1 MFIIYNE
8 RIKIVNSYTLQDKV
22 IFYFMYKIYLYH
34 PIIYNR
40 QIDYDEKTI
49 LACVFLQLV
58 LGTVFAQTVDS
69 THIKNMHAYYK
80 KHFSDPTDPI
90 VLTASDTLLDMA
102 IRCNDTVMSKI
113 ALGAK
118 LDYYYYGQGENRTDS
133 VIAGVNRLKR
143 FARSVGNAELYYWA
157 WAARLVNYYII
168 QGEYNIAL
176 LEAEKMLQEAK
187 KEGKQE
193 SIAECYYA
201 LANVYAAK
209 GLMKKSQEFMLKEI
223 DIFENTDVVR
233 YNISCQYS
241 DAAKIYI
248 DLGEEEK
255 APELL
260 KKALK
265 AVKSP
270 YHAVTA
276 NLVYVS
282 LYLAQGDTVAARQA
296 LEKCRQMYADEPSL
310 KRHIHY
316 LYDVEIDYD
325 WKVGNYQKA
334 LNVLDERETE
344 LKRKNNLATLMQ
356 LRKTKA
362 DILWDMNRKEEAA
375 GLYRDFLL
383 EQKKEKERNEEV
395 ATGEFATMLN
405 LQQLTAEKGR
415 LEKISQEKQLQNTRI
430 ILFSVIGILCVVIV
444 FLWQQRKLNA
454 KLEKS
459 RDKLDE
465 KNRILIEAKEELRKA
480 KEVAEQSNWL
490 KTMFIQNMS
499 HEIRTPLNSI
509 VGFSGVL
516 VDMLDDKEDIGQYVA
531 LIESNSKLLLKLVG
545 DILDIS
551 ILDSEVE
558 IKHNAV
564 DVNACCQASIDAA
577 GTLFS
582 PDTKLIFK
590 PACDELIINSNYN
603 YIVQVLDN
611 LLSNASK
618 FTHEGSVTLA
628 YEVKK
633 ETNQLIFTV
642 TDTGIGIPIDEQEHV
657 FERFVK
663 LDNFSQGAGL
673 GLSICRIVA
682 ERLGGFLIIDRE
694 YTQGTRFIFCVSM

>member
-1 MFIIYNE
+1 MM
-8 RIKIVNSYTLQDKV
+8 K
-22 IFYFMYKIYLYH
+22 
-34 PIIYNR
+34 
-40 QIDYDEKTI
+40 KTI

-270 YHAVTA
+270 YHEVTA

-325 WKVGNYQKA
+325 WKVGNFQKA

-430 ILFSVIGILCVVIV
+430 ILFSVIGILCVVVV

-459 RDKLDE
+459 REKLDE

>member
-1 MFIIYNE
+1 ML
-8 RIKIVNSYTLQDKV
+8 K
-22 IFYFMYKIYLYH
+22 
-34 PIIYNR
+34 
-40 QIDYDEKTI
+40 KTI
-49 LACVFLQLV
+49 LACVLLHLV
-58 LGTVFAQTVDS
+58 VGTISPQKIDS
-69 THIKNMHAYYK
+69 IDIKSMRAYYK
-80 KHFSDPTDPI
+80 RYFNDPTDPI
-90 VLTASDTLLDMA
+90 VLTASDTLFDMA
-102 IRCNDTVMSKI
+102 IRCNDTVMAKI

-118 LDYYYYGQGENRTDS
+118 VDYYYYGQGENRTDS
-133 VIAGVNRLKR
+133 IIAGVNRLKQY
-143 FARSVGNAELYYWA
+143 ARSVGNAELYYWA

-187 KEGKQE
+187 GEKKQG

-209 GLMKKSQEFMLKEI
+209 GLVKKSQEFMLKEI
-223 DIFENTDVVR
+223 DIFENANVFR

-248 DLGEEEK
+248 DLGEAEK

-265 AVKSP
+265 TSKSP
-270 YHAVTA
+270 YHEVTA
-276 NLVYVS
+276 KLVYVS
-282 LYLAQGDTVAARQA
+282 LYLAQGDTAAARKA
-296 LEKCRQMYADEPSL
+296 LEECRRMYMEEPSM

-316 LYDVEIDYD
+316 LYDVEIDYN
-325 WKVGNYQKA
+325 WRVGNYNKA
-334 LNVLDERETE
+334 LSVLDERETE
-344 LKRKNNLATLMQ
+344 LRKKNNLTTLTA

-383 EQKKEKERNEEV
+383 EQKKEKERNEEI
-395 ATGEFATMLN
+395 TTSEFATMLN
-405 LQQLTAEKGR
+405 LQQLNAEKVR
-415 LEKISQEKQLQNTRI
+415 LEKISQKKRLQSTRT
-430 ILFSVIGILCVVIV
+430 ILFFVLGILCIVVI

-454 KLEKS
+454 KLHRAKN
-459 RDKLDE
+459 KLNE
-465 KNRILIEAKEELRKA
+465 QNRTLIKAEEELRKA

-516 VDMLDDKEDIGQYVA
+516 VDMLDEKEDIGQYVA

-551 ILDSEVE
+551 ILGSEVE

-577 GTLFS
+577 GASFD
-582 PDTKLIFK
+582 PGVKLIFE

-611 LLSNASK
+611 LLGNASK

-633 ETNQLIFTV
+633 EENQLIFTV
-642 TDTGIGIPIDEQEHV
+642 TDTGIGIPVEEQERV

-682 ERLGGFLIIDRE
+682 ERLGGYLRIDKG
-694 YTQGTRFIFCVSM
+694 YTQGTRVIFCVSM

>member
-1 MFIIYNE
+1 ML
-8 RIKIVNSYTLQDKV
+8 K
-22 IFYFMYKIYLYH
+22 
-34 PIIYNR
+34 
-40 QIDYDEKTI
+40 KTI
-49 LACVFLQLV
+49 LACVLLHLV
-58 LGTVFAQTVDS
+58 VGTISPQKIDS
-69 THIKNMHAYYK
+69 IDIKSMRAYYK
-80 KHFSDPTDPI
+80 QYFNDPTDPI
-90 VLTASDTLLDMA
+90 VLTASDTLFDMA
-102 IRCNDTVMSKI
+102 IRCNDTVMAKI

-118 LDYYYYGQGENRTDS
+118 VDYYYYGQGENRTDS
-133 VIAGVNRLKR
+133 IIAGVNRLKQY
-143 FARSVGNAELYYWA
+143 ARSVGNAELYYWA

-187 KEGKQE
+187 GEKKQG

-201 LANVYAAK
+201 LANVYTAK
-209 GLMKKSQEFMLKEI
+209 GLVKKSQEFMLKEI
-223 DIFENTDVVR
+223 DIFENANVFR

-248 DLGEEEK
+248 DLGEAEK

-265 AVKSP
+265 TSKST
-270 YHAVTA
+270 YHEVTA
-276 NLVYVS
+276 KLVYVS
-282 LYLAQGDTVAARQA
+282 LYLAQGDTAAARKA
-296 LEKCRQMYADEPSL
+296 LEECRQMYMGEPSM

-316 LYDVEIDYD
+316 LYDVEIDYN
-325 WKVGNYQKA
+325 WRVGNYNKA
-334 LNVLDERETE
+334 LSVLDERETE
-344 LKRKNNLATLMQ
+344 LRKKNNLTTLMA

-383 EQKKEKERNEEV
+383 EQKKEKERNEEI
-395 ATGEFATMLN
+395 TTSEFATMLN
-405 LQQLTAEKGR
+405 LQQLNAEKVR
-415 LEKISQEKQLQNTRI
+415 LEKISQKKQLQNTRT
-430 ILFSVIGILCVVIV
+430 ILFSVLGLLCIVVI

-454 KLEKS
+454 KLHRAKN
-459 RDKLDE
+459 KLDE
-465 KNRILIEAKEELRKA
+465 QNRTLIKAEEELRKA

-516 VDMLDDKEDIGQYVA
+516 VDMLDEKEDIGQYVA

-564 DVNACCQASIDAA
+564 DVNACCQTSIDAA
-577 GTLFS
+577 GASFD
-582 PDTKLIFK
+582 PGVKLIFE
-590 PACDELIINSNYN
+590 PACDDLIINSNYS

-611 LLSNASK
+611 LLGNASK

-633 ETNQLIFTV
+633 EENQLIFTV
-642 TDTGIGIPIDEQEHV
+642 TDTGIGIPVEEQERV

-682 ERLGGFLIIDRE
+682 ERLGGYLRIDKG
-694 YTQGTRFIFCVSM
+694 YTQGTRVIFCVSM

>member
-1 MFIIYNE
+1 MM
-8 RIKIVNSYTLQDKV
+8 K
-22 IFYFMYKIYLYH
+22 
-34 PIIYNR
+34 
-40 QIDYDEKTI
+40 KTI

-233 YNISCQYS
+233 YNISCQCS

-270 YHAVTA
+270 YHEVTA

-325 WKVGNYQKA
+325 WKVGNFQKA

-582 PDTKLIFK
+582 PDTKLVFK

>member
-1 MFIIYNE
+1 ML
-8 RIKIVNSYTLQDKV
+8 K
-22 IFYFMYKIYLYH
+22 
-34 PIIYNR
+34 
-40 QIDYDEKTI
+40 KTI
-49 LACVFLQLV
+49 LACVLLHLV
-58 LGTVFAQTVDS
+58 VGTISSQKIDS
-69 THIKNMHAYYK
+69 IDVKSMRAYYK
-80 KHFSDPTDPI
+80 QYFNDPTDPI
-90 VLTASDTLLDMA
+90 VLTASDTLFDMA
-102 IRCNDTVMSKI
+102 IRCNDTVMAKI

-118 LDYYYYGQGENRTDS
+118 VDYYYYGQGENRTDS
-133 VIAGVNRLKR
+133 IIAGVNRLKQY
-143 FARSVGNAELYYWA
+143 ARSVGNAELYYWA
-157 WAARLVNYYII
+157 WAARLVNYYIT

-187 KEGKQE
+187 GEKKQG

-209 GLMKKSQEFMLKEI
+209 GLVKKSQEFMLKEI
-223 DIFENTDVVR
+223 DIFENANVFR

-241 DAAKIYI
+241 DVAKIYI
-248 DLGEEEK
+248 DLGEAEK

-265 AVKSP
+265 TSKST
-270 YHAVTA
+270 YHEVTA
-276 NLVYVS
+276 KLVYVS
-282 LYLAQGDTVAARQA
+282 LYLAQGDTAAARKA
-296 LEKCRQMYADEPSL
+296 LEECRQMYMEEPSM

-316 LYDVEIDYD
+316 LYDVEIDYN
-325 WKVGNYQKA
+325 WRVGNYNKA
-334 LNVLDERETE
+334 LSVLDERETE
-344 LKRKNNLATLMQ
+344 LRKKNNLTTLMA

-383 EQKKEKERNEEV
+383 EQKKEKERNEEI
-395 ATGEFATMLN
+395 TTSEFATMLN
-405 LQQLTAEKGR
+405 LQQLNAEKVR
-415 LEKISQEKQLQNTRI
+415 LEKTSQKKQLQNTRT
-430 ILFSVIGILCVVIV
+430 ILFSVLGLLCIVVI

-454 KLEKS
+454 KLHRAKN
-459 RDKLDE
+459 KLDE
-465 KNRILIEAKEELRKA
+465 QNRTLIKAEEELRKA

-516 VDMLDDKEDIGQYVA
+516 VDMLDEKEDIGQYVA

-577 GTLFS
+577 GASFD
-582 PDTKLIFK
+582 PGVKLIFE
-590 PACDELIINSNYN
+590 PACDDLIINSNYN

-611 LLSNASK
+611 LLGNASK

-633 ETNQLIFTV
+633 EENQLIFTV
-642 TDTGIGIPIDEQEHV
+642 TDTGIGIPVEEQERV

-682 ERLGGFLIIDRE
+682 ERLGGYLRIDKG
-694 YTQGTRFIFCVSM
+694 YTQGTRVIFCVSM

>member
-1 MFIIYNE
+1 MM
-8 RIKIVNSYTLQDKV
+8 K
-22 IFYFMYKIYLYH
+22 
-34 PIIYNR
+34 
-40 QIDYDEKTI
+40 KTI

-80 KHFSDPTDPI
+80 KHFSDPIDPI

-270 YHAVTA
+270 YHEVTA

-325 WKVGNYQKA
+325 WKVGNFQKA

-582 PDTKLIFK
+582 PDTKLVFK

>member
-1 MFIIYNE
+1 ML
-8 RIKIVNSYTLQDKV
+8 K
-22 IFYFMYKIYLYH
+22 
-34 PIIYNR
+34 
-40 QIDYDEKTI
+40 KTI
-49 LACVFLQLV
+49 LACVLLHLV
-58 LGTVFAQTVDS
+58 VGTISPQKIDS
-69 THIKNMHAYYK
+69 IDIKSMRAYYK
-80 KHFSDPTDPI
+80 RYFNDPTDPI
-90 VLTASDTLLDMA
+90 VLTASDTLFDMA
-102 IRCNDTVMSKI
+102 IRCNDTVMAKI

-118 LDYYYYGQGENRTDS
+118 VDYYYYGQGENRTDS
-133 VIAGVNRLKR
+133 IIAGVNRLKQY
-143 FARSVGNAELYYWA
+143 ARSVGNAELYYWA

-187 KEGKQE
+187 GEKKQG

-209 GLMKKSQEFMLKEI
+209 GLVKKSQEFMLKEI
-223 DIFENTDVVR
+223 DIFENANVFR

-248 DLGEEEK
+248 DLGEAEK

-265 AVKSP
+265 TSKSP
-270 YHAVTA
+270 YHEVTA
-276 NLVYVS
+276 KLVYVS
-282 LYLAQGDTVAARQA
+282 LYLAQGDTAAARKA
-296 LEKCRQMYADEPSL
+296 LEECRRMYMEEPSM

-316 LYDVEIDYD
+316 LYDVEIDYN
-325 WKVGNYQKA
+325 WRVGNYNKA
-334 LNVLDERETE
+334 LSVLDERETE
-344 LKRKNNLATLMQ
+344 LRKKNNLTTLTA

-383 EQKKEKERNEEV
+383 EQKKEKERNEEI
-395 ATGEFATMLN
+395 TTSEFATMLN
-405 LQQLTAEKGR
+405 LQQLNAEKVR
-415 LEKISQEKQLQNTRI
+415 LEKISQKKRLQSTRT
-430 ILFSVIGILCVVIV
+430 ILFFVLGILCIVVI

-454 KLEKS
+454 KLHRAKN
-459 RDKLDE
+459 KLNE
-465 KNRILIEAKEELRKA
+465 QNRTLIKAEEELRKA

-516 VDMLDDKEDIGQYVA
+516 VDMLDEKEDIGQYVA

-577 GTLFS
+577 GASFD
-582 PDTKLIFK
+582 PGVKLIFE

-611 LLSNASK
+611 LLGNASK

-633 ETNQLIFTV
+633 EENHLIFTV
-642 TDTGIGIPIDEQEHV
+642 TDTGIGIPVEEQERV

-682 ERLGGFLIIDRE
+682 ERLGGYLRIDKG
-694 YTQGTRFIFCVSM
+694 YTQGTRVIFCVSM

>member
-8 RIKIVNSYTLQDKV
+8 RIKIVNFYTLQDKV

-40 QIDYDEKTI
+40 QIDY
-49 LACVFLQLV
+49 
-58 LGTVFAQTVDS
+58 

-270 YHAVTA
+270 YHEVTA

-325 WKVGNYQKA
+325 WKVGNFQKA

-430 ILFSVIGILCVVIV
+430 ILFSVIGILCVVVV

-633 ETNQLIFTV
+633 ETNQYRNRYS
-642 TDTGIGIPIDEQEHV
+642 H
-657 FERFVK
+657 
-663 LDNFSQGAGL
+663 
-673 GLSICRIVA
+673 
-682 ERLGGFLIIDRE
+682 
-694 YTQGTRFIFCVSM
+694 

>member
-1 MFIIYNE
+1 ML
-8 RIKIVNSYTLQDKV
+8 K
-22 IFYFMYKIYLYH
+22 
-34 PIIYNR
+34 
-40 QIDYDEKTI
+40 KTI
-49 LACVFLQLV
+49 LACVLLHLV
-58 LGTVFAQTVDS
+58 VGTISPQKIDS
-69 THIKNMHAYYK
+69 IDIKSMRAYYK
-80 KHFSDPTDPI
+80 QYFNDPTDPI
-90 VLTASDTLLDMA
+90 VLTASDTLFDMA
-102 IRCNDTVMSKI
+102 IRCNDTVMAKI

-118 LDYYYYGQGENRTDS
+118 VDYYYYGQGENRTDS
-133 VIAGVNRLKR
+133 IIAGVNRLKQY
-143 FARSVGNAELYYWA
+143 ARSVGNAELYYWA

-187 KEGKQE
+187 GEKKQG

-201 LANVYAAK
+201 LANVYTAK
-209 GLMKKSQEFMLKEI
+209 GLVKKSQEFMLKEI
-223 DIFENTDVVR
+223 DIFENANVFR

-248 DLGEEEK
+248 DLGEAEK

-265 AVKSP
+265 TSRST
-270 YHAVTA
+270 YHEVTA
-276 NLVYVS
+276 KLVYVS
-282 LYLAQGDTVAARQA
+282 LYLAQGDTAAARKA
-296 LEKCRQMYADEPSL
+296 LEECRQMYMGEPSM

-316 LYDVEIDYD
+316 LYDVEIDYN
-325 WKVGNYQKA
+325 WRVGNYNKA
-334 LNVLDERETE
+334 LSVLDERETE
-344 LKRKNNLATLMQ
+344 LRKKNNLTTLMA

-383 EQKKEKERNEEV
+383 EQKKEKERNEEI
-395 ATGEFATMLN
+395 TTSEFATMLN
-405 LQQLTAEKGR
+405 LQQLNAEKVR
-415 LEKISQEKQLQNTRI
+415 LEKTSQKKQLQNTRT
-430 ILFSVIGILCVVIV
+430 ILFSVLGLLCIVVI

-454 KLEKS
+454 KLHRAKN
-459 RDKLDE
+459 KLDE
-465 KNRILIEAKEELRKA
+465 QNRTLIKAEEELRKA

-516 VDMLDDKEDIGQYVA
+516 VDMLDEKEDIGQYVA

-577 GTLFS
+577 GASFD
-582 PDTKLIFK
+582 PGVRLIFE

-611 LLSNASK
+611 LLGNASK
-618 FTHEGSVTLA
+618 FIHEGSVTLA

-633 ETNQLIFTV
+633 EENQLIFTV
-642 TDTGIGIPIDEQEHV
+642 TDTGIGIPVEEQERV

-682 ERLGGFLIIDRE
+682 ERLGGYLRIDKG
-694 YTQGTRFIFCVSM
+694 YTQGTRVIFCVSM

>member
-1 MFIIYNE
+1 ML
-8 RIKIVNSYTLQDKV
+8 K
-22 IFYFMYKIYLYH
+22 
-34 PIIYNR
+34 
-40 QIDYDEKTI
+40 KTI
-49 LACVFLQLV
+49 LACVLLHLV
-58 LGTVFAQTVDS
+58 VGTISPQKIDS
-69 THIKNMHAYYK
+69 IDIKSMRAYYNQY
-80 KHFSDPTDPI
+80 FNDPTDPI
-90 VLTASDTLLDMA
+90 VLTASDTLFDMA
-102 IRCNDTVMSKI
+102 IRCNDTVMAKI

-118 LDYYYYGQGENRTDS
+118 VDYYYYGQGENRTDS
-133 VIAGVNRLKR
+133 IIAGVNRLKQY
-143 FARSVGNAELYYWA
+143 ARSVGNAELYYWA

-187 KEGKQE
+187 GEKKQG

-201 LANVYAAK
+201 LANVYTAK
-209 GLMKKSQEFMLKEI
+209 GLVKKSQEFMLKEI
-223 DIFENTDVVR
+223 DIFENANVFR

-248 DLGEEEK
+248 DLGEAEK

-265 AVKSP
+265 TSRST
-270 YHAVTA
+270 YHEVTA
-276 NLVYVS
+276 KLVYVS
-282 LYLAQGDTVAARQA
+282 LYLAQGDTAAARKA
-296 LEKCRQMYADEPSL
+296 LEECRQMYMGEPSM

-316 LYDVEIDYD
+316 LYDVEIDYN
-325 WKVGNYQKA
+325 WRVGNYNKA
-334 LNVLDERETE
+334 LSVLDERETE
-344 LKRKNNLATLMQ
+344 LRKKNNLTTLMA

-383 EQKKEKERNEEV
+383 EQKKEKERNEEI
-395 ATGEFATMLN
+395 TTSEFATMLN
-405 LQQLTAEKGR
+405 LQQLNAEKVR
-415 LEKISQEKQLQNTRI
+415 LEKTSQKKQLQNTRT
-430 ILFSVIGILCVVIV
+430 ILFSVLGLLCIVVI

-454 KLEKS
+454 KLHRAKN
-459 RDKLDE
+459 KLDE
-465 KNRILIEAKEELRKA
+465 QNRTLIKAEEELRKA

-516 VDMLDDKEDIGQYVA
+516 VDMLDEKEDIGQYVA

-577 GTLFS
+577 GASFD
-582 PDTKLIFK
+582 PGVRLIFE

-611 LLSNASK
+611 LLGNASK

-633 ETNQLIFTV
+633 EENQLIFTV
-642 TDTGIGIPIDEQEHV
+642 TDTGIGIPVEEQERV

-682 ERLGGFLIIDRE
+682 ERLGGYLRIDKG
-694 YTQGTRFIFCVSM
+694 YTQGTRVIFCVSM

>member
-1 MFIIYNE
+1 ML
-8 RIKIVNSYTLQDKV
+8 K
-22 IFYFMYKIYLYH
+22 
-34 PIIYNR
+34 
-40 QIDYDEKTI
+40 KTI
-49 LACVFLQLV
+49 LACVLLHLV
-58 LGTVFAQTVDS
+58 VGTISPQKIDS
-69 THIKNMHAYYK
+69 IDIKSMRAYYK
-80 KHFSDPTDPI
+80 QYFNDPTDPI
-90 VLTASDTLLDMA
+90 VLTASDTLFDMA
-102 IRCNDTVMSKI
+102 IRCNDTVMAKI

-118 LDYYYYGQGENRTDS
+118 VDYYYYGQGENRTDS
-133 VIAGVNRLKR
+133 IIAGVNRLKQY
-143 FARSVGNAELYYWA
+143 ARSVGNAELYYWA

-187 KEGKQE
+187 GEKKQG

-201 LANVYAAK
+201 LANVYTAK
-209 GLMKKSQEFMLKEI
+209 GLVKKSQEFMLKEI
-223 DIFENTDVVR
+223 DIFENANVFR

-248 DLGEEEK
+248 DLGEAEK

-265 AVKSP
+265 TSKST
-270 YHAVTA
+270 YHEVTA
-276 NLVYVS
+276 KLVYVS
-282 LYLAQGDTVAARQA
+282 LYLAQGDTAAARKA
-296 LEKCRQMYADEPSL
+296 LEECRQMYMGEPSM

-316 LYDVEIDYD
+316 LYDVEIDYN
-325 WKVGNYQKA
+325 WRVGNYNKA
-334 LNVLDERETE
+334 LSVLDERETE
-344 LKRKNNLATLMQ
+344 LRKKNNLTTLMA

-383 EQKKEKERNEEV
+383 EQKKEKERNEEI
-395 ATGEFATMLN
+395 TTSEFATMLN
-405 LQQLTAEKGR
+405 LQQLNAEKVR
-415 LEKISQEKQLQNTRI
+415 LEKISQKKQLQNTRT
-430 ILFSVIGILCVVIV
+430 ILFSVLGLLCIVVI

-454 KLEKS
+454 KLHRAKN
-459 RDKLDE
+459 KLDE
-465 KNRILIEAKEELRKA
+465 QNRTLIKAEEELRKA

-516 VDMLDDKEDIGQYVA
+516 VDMLDEKEDIGQYVA

-577 GTLFS
+577 GASFD
-582 PDTKLIFK
+582 PGIRLIFE

-611 LLSNASK
+611 LLGNASK

-633 ETNQLIFTV
+633 EENQLIFTV
-642 TDTGIGIPIDEQEHV
+642 TDTGIGIPVEEQERV

-682 ERLGGFLIIDRE
+682 ERLGGYLRIDKG
-694 YTQGTRFIFCVSM
+694 YTQGTRVIFCVSM

>member
-1 MFIIYNE
+1 ML
-8 RIKIVNSYTLQDKV
+8 K
-22 IFYFMYKIYLYH
+22 
-34 PIIYNR
+34 
-40 QIDYDEKTI
+40 KTI
-49 LACVFLQLV
+49 LACVLLHLV
-58 LGTVFAQTVDS
+58 VGTISPQKIDS
-69 THIKNMHAYYK
+69 IDIKSMRAYYK
-80 KHFSDPTDPI
+80 QYFNDPTDPI
-90 VLTASDTLLDMA
+90 VLTASDTLFDMA
-102 IRCNDTVMSKI
+102 IRCNDTVMAKI

-118 LDYYYYGQGENRTDS
+118 VDYYYYGQGENRTDS
-133 VIAGVNRLKR
+133 IIAGVNRLKQY
-143 FARSVGNAELYYWA
+143 ARSVGNAELYYWA

-176 LEAEKMLQEAK
+176 REAEKMLQEAK
-187 KEGKQE
+187 GEKKQG

-201 LANVYAAK
+201 LANVYTAK
-209 GLMKKSQEFMLKEI
+209 GLVKKSQEFMLKEI
-223 DIFENTDVVR
+223 DIFENANVFR

-248 DLGEEEK
+248 DLGEAEK

-265 AVKSP
+265 TSRST
-270 YHAVTA
+270 YHEVTA
-276 NLVYVS
+276 KLVYVS
-282 LYLAQGDTVAARQA
+282 LYLAQGDTAAARKA
-296 LEKCRQMYADEPSL
+296 LEECRQMYMGEPSM

-316 LYDVEIDYD
+316 LYDVEIDYN
-325 WKVGNYQKA
+325 WRVGNYNKA
-334 LNVLDERETE
+334 LSVLDERETE
-344 LKRKNNLATLMQ
+344 LRKKNNLTTLMA

-362 DILWDMNRKEEAA
+362 DILGEMNRKEEAA

-383 EQKKEKERNEEV
+383 EQKKEKERNEEI
-395 ATGEFATMLN
+395 TTSEFATMLN
-405 LQQLTAEKGR
+405 LQQLNAEKVR
-415 LEKISQEKQLQNTRI
+415 LEKTSQKKQLQNTRT
-430 ILFSVIGILCVVIV
+430 ILFSVLGLLCIVVI

-454 KLEKS
+454 KLHRAKN
-459 RDKLDE
+459 KLDE
-465 KNRILIEAKEELRKA
+465 QNRTLIKAEEELRKA

-516 VDMLDDKEDIGQYVA
+516 VDMLDEKEDIGQYVA

-577 GTLFS
+577 GASFD
-582 PDTKLIFK
+582 PGVRLIFE

-611 LLSNASK
+611 LLGNASK

-633 ETNQLIFTV
+633 EENQLIFTV
-642 TDTGIGIPIDEQEHV
+642 TDTGIGIPVEEQERV

-682 ERLGGFLIIDRE
+682 ERLGGYLRIDKG
-694 YTQGTRFIFCVSM
+694 YTQGTRVIFCVSM

>member
-1 MFIIYNE
+1 ML
-8 RIKIVNSYTLQDKV
+8 K
-22 IFYFMYKIYLYH
+22 
-34 PIIYNR
+34 
-40 QIDYDEKTI
+40 KTI
-49 LACVFLQLV
+49 LACVLLHLV
-58 LGTVFAQTVDS
+58 VGTISPQKIDS
-69 THIKNMHAYYK
+69 IDIKSMRAYYK
-80 KHFSDPTDPI
+80 QYFNDPTDPI
-90 VLTASDTLLDMA
+90 VLTASDTLFDMA
-102 IRCNDTVMSKI
+102 IRCNDTVMAKI

-118 LDYYYYGQGENRTDS
+118 VDYYYYGQGENRTDS
-133 VIAGVNRLKR
+133 IIAGVNRLKQY
-143 FARSVGNAELYYWA
+143 ARSVGNAELYYWA

-187 KEGKQE
+187 GEKKQG
-193 SIAECYYA
+193 SIAEGYYA
-201 LANVYAAK
+201 LANVYTAK
-209 GLMKKSQEFMLKEI
+209 GLVKKSQEFMLKEI
-223 DIFENTDVVR
+223 DIFENANVFR

-248 DLGEEEK
+248 DLGEAEK

-265 AVKSP
+265 TSRST
-270 YHAVTA
+270 YHEVTA
-276 NLVYVS
+276 KLVYVS
-282 LYLAQGDTVAARQA
+282 LYLAQGDTAAARKA
-296 LEKCRQMYADEPSL
+296 LEECRQMYMGEPSM

-316 LYDVEIDYD
+316 LYDVEIDYN
-325 WKVGNYQKA
+325 WRVGNYNKA
-334 LNVLDERETE
+334 LSVLDERETE
-344 LKRKNNLATLMQ
+344 LRKKNNLTTLMA

-383 EQKKEKERNEEV
+383 EQKKEKERNEEI
-395 ATGEFATMLN
+395 TTSEFATMLN
-405 LQQLTAEKGR
+405 LQQLNAEKVR
-415 LEKISQEKQLQNTRI
+415 LEKISQKKQLQNTRT
-430 ILFSVIGILCVVIV
+430 ILFSVLGLLCIVVI

-454 KLEKS
+454 KLHRAKN
-459 RDKLDE
+459 KLDE
-465 KNRILIEAKEELRKA
+465 QNRTLIKAEEELRKA

-516 VDMLDDKEDIGQYVA
+516 VDMLDEKEDIGQYVA

-577 GTLFS
+577 GASFD
-582 PDTKLIFK
+582 PGVKLIFE
-590 PACDELIINSNYN
+590 PACDELIINSNYS

-611 LLSNASK
+611 LLGNASK

-633 ETNQLIFTV
+633 EENQLIFTV
-642 TDTGIGIPIDEQEHV
+642 TDTGIGIPVEEQERV

-682 ERLGGFLIIDRE
+682 ERLGGYLRIDKG
-694 YTQGTRFIFCVSM
+694 YTQGTRVIFCVSM

>member
-1 MFIIYNE
+1 ML
-8 RIKIVNSYTLQDKV
+8 K
-22 IFYFMYKIYLYH
+22 
-34 PIIYNR
+34 
-40 QIDYDEKTI
+40 KTI
-49 LACVFLQLV
+49 LACVLLHLV
-58 LGTVFAQTVDS
+58 VGTISPQKIDS
-69 THIKNMHAYYK
+69 IDIKSMRAYYK
-80 KHFSDPTDPI
+80 QYFNDPTDPI
-90 VLTASDTLLDMA
+90 VLTASDTLFDMA
-102 IRCNDTVMSKI
+102 IRCNDTVMAKI

-118 LDYYYYGQGENRTDS
+118 VDYYYYGQGENRTDS
-133 VIAGVNRLKR
+133 IIAGVNRLKQY
-143 FARSVGNAELYYWA
+143 ARSVGNAELYYWA

-187 KEGKQE
+187 GEKKQG

-201 LANVYAAK
+201 LANVYTAK
-209 GLMKKSQEFMLKEI
+209 GLVKKSQEFMLKEI
-223 DIFENTDVVR
+223 DIFENANVFR

-248 DLGEEEK
+248 DLGEAEK

-265 AVKSP
+265 TSKST
-270 YHAVTA
+270 YHEVTA
-276 NLVYVS
+276 KLVYVS
-282 LYLAQGDTVAARQA
+282 LYLAQGDTAAARKA
-296 LEKCRQMYADEPSL
+296 LEECRQMYMGEPSM

-316 LYDVEIDYD
+316 LYDVEIDYN
-325 WKVGNYQKA
+325 WRVGNYNKA
-334 LNVLDERETE
+334 LSVLDERETE
-344 LKRKNNLATLMQ
+344 LRKKNNLTTLMA

-383 EQKKEKERNEEV
+383 EQKKEKERNEEI
-395 ATGEFATMLN
+395 TTSEFATMLN
-405 LQQLTAEKGR
+405 LQQLNAEKVR
-415 LEKISQEKQLQNTRI
+415 LEKISQKKQLQNTRT
-430 ILFSVIGILCVVIV
+430 ILFSVPGLLCIVVI

-454 KLEKS
+454 KLHRAKN
-459 RDKLDE
+459 KLDE
-465 KNRILIEAKEELRKA
+465 QNRTLIKAEEELRKA

-516 VDMLDDKEDIGQYVA
+516 VDMLDEKEDIGQYVA

-577 GTLFS
+577 GASFD
-582 PDTKLIFK
+582 PGVRLIFE
-590 PACDELIINSNYN
+590 PACDELIINSNYS

-611 LLSNASK
+611 LLGNASK

-633 ETNQLIFTV
+633 EENQLIFTV
-642 TDTGIGIPIDEQEHV
+642 TDTGIGIPVEEQERV

-682 ERLGGFLIIDRE
+682 ERLGGYLRIDKG
-694 YTQGTRFIFCVSM
+694 YTQGTRVIFCVSM

>member
-1 MFIIYNE
+1 ML
-8 RIKIVNSYTLQDKV
+8 K
-22 IFYFMYKIYLYH
+22 
-34 PIIYNR
+34 
-40 QIDYDEKTI
+40 KTI
-49 LACVFLQLV
+49 LACVLLHLV
-58 LGTVFAQTVDS
+58 VGTISPQKIDS
-69 THIKNMHAYYK
+69 IDIKSMRAYYK
-80 KHFSDPTDPI
+80 QYFNDPTDPI
-90 VLTASDTLLDMA
+90 VLTASDTLFDMA
-102 IRCNDTVMSKI
+102 IRCNDTVMAKI

-118 LDYYYYGQGENRTDS
+118 VDYYYYGQGENRTDS
-133 VIAGVNRLKR
+133 IIAGVNRLKQY
-143 FARSVGNAELYYWA
+143 ARSVGNAELYYWA

-187 KEGKQE
+187 GEKKQG

-201 LANVYAAK
+201 LANVYTAK
-209 GLMKKSQEFMLKEI
+209 GLVKKSQEFMLKEI
-223 DIFENTDVVR
+223 DIFENANVFR

-248 DLGEEEK
+248 DLGEAEK

-265 AVKSP
+265 TSKST
-270 YHAVTA
+270 YHEVTA
-276 NLVYVS
+276 KLVYVS
-282 LYLAQGDTVAARQA
+282 LYLAQGDTAAARKA
-296 LEKCRQMYADEPSL
+296 LEECRQMYMGEPSM

-316 LYDVEIDYD
+316 LYDVEIDYN
-325 WKVGNYQKA
+325 WRVGNYNKA
-334 LNVLDERETE
+334 LSVLDERETE
-344 LKRKNNLATLMQ
+344 LRKKNNLTTLMA

-383 EQKKEKERNEEV
+383 EQKKEKERNEEI
-395 ATGEFATMLN
+395 TTSEFATMLN
-405 LQQLTAEKGR
+405 LQQLNAEKVR
-415 LEKISQEKQLQNTRI
+415 LEKTSQKKQLQNTRT
-430 ILFSVIGILCVVIV
+430 ILFSVLGLLCIVVI

-454 KLEKS
+454 KLHRAKN
-459 RDKLDE
+459 KLDE
-465 KNRILIEAKEELRKA
+465 QNRTLIKAEEELRKA
-480 KEVAEQSNWL
+480 KEAAEQSNWL

-516 VDMLDDKEDIGQYVA
+516 VDMLDEKEDIGQYVA

-577 GTLFS
+577 GASFD
-582 PDTKLIFK
+582 PGVRLIFE
-590 PACDELIINSNYN
+590 PACDELIIHSNYN

-611 LLSNASK
+611 LLGNASK

-633 ETNQLIFTV
+633 EENQLIFTV
-642 TDTGIGIPIDEQEHV
+642 TDTGIGIPVEEQERV

-682 ERLGGFLIIDRE
+682 ERLGGYLRIDKG
-694 YTQGTRFIFCVSM
+694 YTQGTRVIFCVSM

>member
-1 MFIIYNE
+1 MM
-8 RIKIVNSYTLQDKV
+8 K
-22 IFYFMYKIYLYH
+22 
-34 PIIYNR
+34 
-40 QIDYDEKTI
+40 KTI

-270 YHAVTA
+270 YHEVTA

-325 WKVGNYQKA
+325 WKVGNFQKA

-459 RDKLDE
+459 RDKLVE

-582 PDTKLIFK
+582 PDTKLVFK

>member
-1 MFIIYNE
+1 ML
-8 RIKIVNSYTLQDKV
+8 K
-22 IFYFMYKIYLYH
+22 
-34 PIIYNR
+34 
-40 QIDYDEKTI
+40 KTI
-49 LACVFLQLV
+49 LACVLLHLV
-58 LGTVFAQTVDS
+58 VGTISPQKIDS
-69 THIKNMHAYYK
+69 IDIKSMRAYYK
-80 KHFSDPTDPI
+80 QYFNDPTDPI
-90 VLTASDTLLDMA
+90 VLTALDTLFDMA
-102 IRCNDTVMSKI
+102 IRCNDTVMAKI

-118 LDYYYYGQGENRTDS
+118 VDYYYYGQGENRTDS
-133 VIAGVNRLKR
+133 IIAGVNRLKQY
-143 FARSVGNAELYYWA
+143 ARSVGNAELYYWA

-187 KEGKQE
+187 GEKKQG

-201 LANVYAAK
+201 LANVYTAK
-209 GLMKKSQEFMLKEI
+209 GLVKKSQEFMLKEI
-223 DIFENTDVVR
+223 DIFENANVFR

-248 DLGEEEK
+248 DLGEAEK

-265 AVKSP
+265 TSKST
-270 YHAVTA
+270 YHEVTA
-276 NLVYVS
+276 KLVYVS
-282 LYLAQGDTVAARQA
+282 LYLAQGDTAAARKA
-296 LEKCRQMYADEPSL
+296 LEECRQMYMEEPSM

-316 LYDVEIDYD
+316 LYDVEIDYN
-325 WKVGNYQKA
+325 WRVGDYNKA
-334 LNVLDERETE
+334 LSVLDERETE
-344 LKRKNNLATLMQ
+344 LRKKNNLTTLMA

-383 EQKKEKERNEEV
+383 EQKKEKERNEEI
-395 ATGEFATMLN
+395 TTSEFATMLN
-405 LQQLTAEKGR
+405 LQQLNAEKVR
-415 LEKISQEKQLQNTRI
+415 LEKISQKKQLQNTRT
-430 ILFSVIGILCVVIV
+430 ILFSVLGLLCIVVI

-454 KLEKS
+454 KLHRAKN
-459 RDKLDE
+459 KLDE
-465 KNRILIEAKEELRKA
+465 QNRTLIKAEEELRKA

-516 VDMLDDKEDIGQYVA
+516 VDMLDEKEDIGQYVA

-577 GTLFS
+577 GASFD
-582 PDTKLIFK
+582 PGVRLIFE

-611 LLSNASK
+611 LLGNASK

-633 ETNQLIFTV
+633 EENQLIFTV
-642 TDTGIGIPIDEQEHV
+642 TDTGIGIPVEEQERV

-682 ERLGGFLIIDRE
+682 ERLGGYLRIDKG
-694 YTQGTRFIFCVSM
+694 YTQGTRVIFCVSM

>member
-1 MFIIYNE
+1 ML
-8 RIKIVNSYTLQDKV
+8 K
-22 IFYFMYKIYLYH
+22 
-34 PIIYNR
+34 
-40 QIDYDEKTI
+40 KTI
-49 LACVFLQLV
+49 LACVLLHLV
-58 LGTVFAQTVDS
+58 VGTISPQKIDS
-69 THIKNMHAYYK
+69 IDIKSMRAYYK
-80 KHFSDPTDPI
+80 QYFNDPTDPI
-90 VLTASDTLLDMA
+90 VLTASDTLFDMA
-102 IRCNDTVMSKI
+102 IRCNDTVMAKI

-118 LDYYYYGQGENRTDS
+118 VDYYYYGQGENRTDS
-133 VIAGVNRLKR
+133 IIAGVNRLKQY
-143 FARSVGNAELYYWA
+143 ARSVGNAELYYWA

-187 KEGKQE
+187 GEKKQG

-201 LANVYAAK
+201 LANVYTAK
-209 GLMKKSQEFMLKEI
+209 GLVKKSQEFMLKEI
-223 DIFENTDVVR
+223 DIFENANVFR

-248 DLGEEEK
+248 DLGEAEK

-265 AVKSP
+265 TSRST
-270 YHAVTA
+270 YHEVTA
-276 NLVYVS
+276 KLVYVS
-282 LYLAQGDTVAARQA
+282 LYLAQGDTAAARKA
-296 LEKCRQMYADEPSL
+296 LEECRQMYMGEPSM

-316 LYDVEIDYD
+316 LYDVEIDYN
-325 WKVGNYQKA
+325 WRVGNYNKA
-334 LNVLDERETE
+334 LSVLDERETE
-344 LKRKNNLATLMQ
+344 LRKKNNLTTLMA

-383 EQKKEKERNEEV
+383 EQKKEKERNEEI
-395 ATGEFATMLN
+395 TTSEFATMLN
-405 LQQLTAEKGR
+405 LQQLNAEKVR
-415 LEKISQEKQLQNTRI
+415 LEKISQKKQLQNTRT
-430 ILFSVIGILCVVIV
+430 ILFSVLGLLCIVVI

-454 KLEKS
+454 KLHRAKN
-459 RDKLDE
+459 KLDE
-465 KNRILIEAKEELRKA
+465 QNRTLIKAEEELRKA

-516 VDMLDDKEDIGQYVA
+516 VDMLDEKEDIGQYVA

-577 GTLFS
+577 GASFD
-582 PDTKLIFK
+582 PGVKLIFE
-590 PACDELIINSNYN
+590 PACDELIINSNYS

-611 LLSNASK
+611 LLGNASK

-633 ETNQLIFTV
+633 EENQLIFTV
-642 TDTGIGIPIDEQEHV
+642 TDTGIGIPVEEQERV

-682 ERLGGFLIIDRE
+682 KRLGGYLRIDKG
-694 YTQGTRFIFCVSM
+694 YTQGTRVIFCVSM

>member
-1 MFIIYNE
+1 ML
-8 RIKIVNSYTLQDKV
+8 K
-22 IFYFMYKIYLYH
+22 
-34 PIIYNR
+34 
-40 QIDYDEKTI
+40 KTI
-49 LACVFLQLV
+49 LACVLLHLV
-58 LGTVFAQTVDS
+58 VGTISPQKIDS
-69 THIKNMHAYYK
+69 IDIKSMRAYYK
-80 KHFSDPTDPI
+80 QYFNDPTDPI
-90 VLTASDTLLDMA
+90 VLTASDTLFDMA
-102 IRCNDTVMSKI
+102 IRCNDTVMAKI

-118 LDYYYYGQGENRTDS
+118 VDYYYYGQGENRTDS
-133 VIAGVNRLKR
+133 IIAGVNRLKQY
-143 FARSVGNAELYYWA
+143 ARSVGNAELYYWA

-187 KEGKQE
+187 GEKKQG

-201 LANVYAAK
+201 LANVYTAK
-209 GLMKKSQEFMLKEI
+209 GLVKKSQEFMLKEI
-223 DIFENTDVVR
+223 DIFENANVFR

-248 DLGEEEK
+248 DLGEAEK

-265 AVKSP
+265 TSKST
-270 YHAVTA
+270 YHEVTA
-276 NLVYVS
+276 KLVYVS
-282 LYLAQGDTVAARQA
+282 LYLAQGDTAAARKA
-296 LEKCRQMYADEPSL
+296 LEECRQMYMGEPSM

-316 LYDVEIDYD
+316 LYDVEIDYN
-325 WKVGNYQKA
+325 WRVGNYNKA
-334 LNVLDERETE
+334 LSVLDERETE
-344 LKRKNNLATLMQ
+344 LRKKNNLTTLMA

-383 EQKKEKERNEEV
+383 EQKKEKERNEEI
-395 ATGEFATMLN
+395 TTSEFATMLN
-405 LQQLTAEKGR
+405 LQQLNAEKVR
-415 LEKISQEKQLQNTRI
+415 LEKTSQKKQLQNTRT
-430 ILFSVIGILCVVIV
+430 ILFSVLGLLCIVVI

-454 KLEKS
+454 KLHRAKN
-459 RDKLDE
+459 KLDE
-465 KNRILIEAKEELRKA
+465 QNRTLIKAEEELRKA
-480 KEVAEQSNWL
+480 KEAAEQSNWL

-516 VDMLDDKEDIGQYVA
+516 VDMLDEKEDIGQYVA

-577 GTLFS
+577 GASFD
-582 PDTKLIFK
+582 PGVRLIFE

-611 LLSNASK
+611 LLGNASK

-633 ETNQLIFTV
+633 EENQLIFTV
-642 TDTGIGIPIDEQEHV
+642 TDTGIGIPVEEQERV

-682 ERLGGFLIIDRE
+682 ERLGGYLRIDKG
-694 YTQGTRFIFCVSM
+694 YTQGTRVIFCVSM

>member
-1 MFIIYNE
+1 ML
-8 RIKIVNSYTLQDKV
+8 K
-22 IFYFMYKIYLYH
+22 
-34 PIIYNR
+34 
-40 QIDYDEKTI
+40 KTI
-49 LACVFLQLV
+49 LACVLLHLV
-58 LGTVFAQTVDS
+58 VGTISPQKIDS
-69 THIKNMHAYYK
+69 IDIKSMRAYYK
-80 KHFSDPTDPI
+80 QYFNDPTDPI
-90 VLTASDTLLDMA
+90 VLTASDTLFDMA
-102 IRCNDTVMSKI
+102 IRCNDTVMAKI

-118 LDYYYYGQGENRTDS
+118 VDYYYYGQGENRTDS
-133 VIAGVNRLKR
+133 IIAGVNRLKQY
-143 FARSVGNAELYYWA
+143 ARSVGNAELYYWA

-176 LEAEKMLQEAK
+176 LEAEKMLQEVKGEK
-187 KEGKQE
+187 KQG

-201 LANVYAAK
+201 LANVYTAK
-209 GLMKKSQEFMLKEI
+209 GLVKKSQEFMLKEI
-223 DIFENTDVVR
+223 DIFENANVFR

-248 DLGEEEK
+248 DLGEAEK

-265 AVKSP
+265 TSKST
-270 YHAVTA
+270 YHEVTA
-276 NLVYVS
+276 KLVYVS
-282 LYLAQGDTVAARQA
+282 LYLAQGDTAAARKA
-296 LEKCRQMYADEPSL
+296 LEECRQMYMEEPSM

-316 LYDVEIDYD
+316 LYDVEIDYN
-325 WKVGNYQKA
+325 WRVGDYNKA
-334 LNVLDERETE
+334 LSVLDERETE
-344 LKRKNNLATLMQ
+344 LRKKNNLTTLMA

-383 EQKKEKERNEEV
+383 EQKKEKERNEEI
-395 ATGEFATMLN
+395 TTSEFATMLN
-405 LQQLTAEKGR
+405 LQQLNAEKVR
-415 LEKISQEKQLQNTRI
+415 LEKISQKKQLQNTRT
-430 ILFSVIGILCVVIV
+430 ILFSVLGLLCIVVI

-454 KLEKS
+454 KLHRAKN
-459 RDKLDE
+459 KLDE
-465 KNRILIEAKEELRKA
+465 QNRTLIKAEEELRKA

-516 VDMLDDKEDIGQYVA
+516 VDMLDEKEDIGQYVA

-577 GTLFS
+577 GASFD
-582 PDTKLIFK
+582 PGVRLIFE

-611 LLSNASK
+611 LLGNASK

-633 ETNQLIFTV
+633 EENQLIFTV
-642 TDTGIGIPIDEQEHV
+642 TDTGIGIPVEEQERV

-682 ERLGGFLIIDRE
+682 ERLGGYLRIDKG
-694 YTQGTRFIFCVSM
+694 YTQGTRVIFCVSM

>member
-1 MFIIYNE
+1 ML
-8 RIKIVNSYTLQDKV
+8 K
-22 IFYFMYKIYLYH
+22 
-34 PIIYNR
+34 
-40 QIDYDEKTI
+40 KTI
-49 LACVFLQLV
+49 LACVLLHLV
-58 LGTVFAQTVDS
+58 VGTISPQKIDS
-69 THIKNMHAYYK
+69 IDIKSMRAYYK
-80 KHFSDPTDPI
+80 QYFNDPTDPI
-90 VLTASDTLLDMA
+90 VLTASDTLFDMA
-102 IRCNDTVMSKI
+102 IRCNDTVMAKI

-118 LDYYYYGQGENRTDS
+118 VDYYYYGQGENRTDS
-133 VIAGVNRLKR
+133 IIAGVNRLKQY
-143 FARSVGNAELYYWA
+143 ARSVGNAELYYWA

-187 KEGKQE
+187 GEKKQG

-201 LANVYAAK
+201 LANVYTAK
-209 GLMKKSQEFMLKEI
+209 GLVKKSQEFMLKEI
-223 DIFENTDVVR
+223 DIFENANVFR

-248 DLGEEEK
+248 DLGEAEK

-265 AVKSP
+265 TSRST
-270 YHAVTA
+270 YHEVTA
-276 NLVYVS
+276 KLVYVS
-282 LYLAQGDTVAARQA
+282 LYLAQGDTAAARKA
-296 LEKCRQMYADEPSL
+296 LEECRQMYMGEPSM

-316 LYDVEIDYD
+316 LYDVEIDYN
-325 WKVGNYQKA
+325 WRVGNYNKA
-334 LNVLDERETE
+334 LSVLDERETE
-344 LKRKNNLATLMQ
+344 LRKKNNLTTLMA

-383 EQKKEKERNEEV
+383 EQKKEKERNEEI
-395 ATGEFATMLN
+395 TTSEFATMLN
-405 LQQLTAEKGR
+405 LQQLNAEKVR
-415 LEKISQEKQLQNTRI
+415 LEKTSQKKQLQNTRT
-430 ILFSVIGILCVVIV
+430 ILFSVLGLLCIVVI

-454 KLEKS
+454 KLHRAKN
-459 RDKLDE
+459 KLDE
-465 KNRILIEAKEELRKA
+465 QNRTLIKAEEELRKA
-480 KEVAEQSNWL
+480 KEAAEQSNWL

-516 VDMLDDKEDIGQYVA
+516 VDMLDEKEDIGQYVA

-577 GTLFS
+577 GASFD
-582 PDTKLIFK
+582 PGVRLIFE
-590 PACDELIINSNYN
+590 PACDELIINSNYS

-611 LLSNASK
+611 LLGNASK
-618 FTHEGSVTLA
+618 FTHVGSVTLT

-633 ETNQLIFTV
+633 EENQLIFTV
-642 TDTGIGIPIDEQEHV
+642 TDTGIGIPVEEQERV

-682 ERLGGFLIIDRE
+682 ERLGGYLRIDKG
-694 YTQGTRFIFCVSM
+694 YTQGTRVIFCVSM

>member
-1 MFIIYNE
+1 ML
-8 RIKIVNSYTLQDKV
+8 K
-22 IFYFMYKIYLYH
+22 
-34 PIIYNR
+34 
-40 QIDYDEKTI
+40 KTI
-49 LACVFLQLV
+49 LACVLLHLV
-58 LGTVFAQTVDS
+58 VGTISPQKIDS
-69 THIKNMHAYYK
+69 IDIKSMRAYYK
-80 KHFSDPTDPI
+80 RYFNDPTDPI
-90 VLTASDTLLDMA
+90 VLTASDTLFDMA
-102 IRCNDTVMSKI
+102 IRCNDTVMAKI

-118 LDYYYYGQGENRTDS
+118 VDYYYYGQGENRTDS
-133 VIAGVNRLKR
+133 IIAGVNRLKQY
-143 FARSVGNAELYYWA
+143 ARSVGNAELYYWA

-187 KEGKQE
+187 GEKKQG

-209 GLMKKSQEFMLKEI
+209 GLVKKSQEFMLKEI
-223 DIFENTDVVR
+223 DIFENANVFR

-248 DLGEEEK
+248 DLGEAEK

-265 AVKSP
+265 TSKSP
-270 YHAVTA
+270 YHEVTA
-276 NLVYVS
+276 KLVYVS
-282 LYLAQGDTVAARQA
+282 LYLAQGDTAAARKA
-296 LEKCRQMYADEPSL
+296 LEECRRMYMEEPSM

-316 LYDVEIDYD
+316 LYDVEIDYN
-325 WKVGNYQKA
+325 WRVGNYNKA
-334 LNVLDERETE
+334 LSVLDERETE
-344 LKRKNNLATLMQ
+344 LRKKNNLTTLTA

-383 EQKKEKERNEEV
+383 EQKKEKERNEEI
-395 ATGEFATMLN
+395 TTSEFATMLN
-405 LQQLTAEKGR
+405 LQQLNAEKVR
-415 LEKISQEKQLQNTRI
+415 LEKISQKKRLQSTRT
-430 ILFSVIGILCVVIV
+430 ILFFVLGILCIVVI

-454 KLEKS
+454 KLHRAKN
-459 RDKLDE
+459 KLNE
-465 KNRILIEAKEELRKA
+465 QNRTLIKAEEELRKA

-516 VDMLDDKEDIGQYVA
+516 VDMLDEKEDIGQYVA

-558 IKHNAV
+558 IKHNVV

-577 GTLFS
+577 GASFD
-582 PDTKLIFK
+582 PGVKLIFE

-611 LLSNASK
+611 LLGNASK

-633 ETNQLIFTV
+633 EENQLIFTV
-642 TDTGIGIPIDEQEHV
+642 TDTGIGIPVEEQERV

-682 ERLGGFLIIDRE
+682 ERLGGYLRIDKG
-694 YTQGTRFIFCVSM
+694 YTQGTRVIFCVSM

>member
-1 MFIIYNE
+1 ML
-8 RIKIVNSYTLQDKV
+8 K
-22 IFYFMYKIYLYH
+22 
-34 PIIYNR
+34 
-40 QIDYDEKTI
+40 KTI
-49 LACVFLQLV
+49 LACVLLHLV
-58 LGTVFAQTVDS
+58 VGTISSQKTDS
-69 THIKNMHAYYK
+69 TDIKSMRAYYK
-80 KHFSDPTDPI
+80 QYFNDPTDPI
-90 VLTASDTLLDMA
+90 VLAASDTLFDMA
-102 IRCNDTVMSKI
+102 IRCNDTVMAKI

-118 LDYYYYGQGENRTDS
+118 VDYYYYGQGENRTDS
-133 VIAGVNRLKR
+133 IIAGVNRLKQY
-143 FARSVGNAELYYWA
+143 ARSVGNAELYYWA

-187 KEGKQE
+187 GEKKQG

-209 GLMKKSQEFMLKEI
+209 GLVKKSQEFMLKEI
-223 DIFENTDVVR
+223 DIFENANVFR

-241 DAAKIYI
+241 DVAKIYI
-248 DLGEEEK
+248 DLGEAEK

-265 AVKSP
+265 TSKST
-270 YHAVTA
+270 YHEVTA
-276 NLVYVS
+276 KLVYVS
-282 LYLAQGDTVAARQA
+282 LYLAQGDTAAARKA
-296 LEKCRQMYADEPSL
+296 LEECRQMYMEEPSM

-316 LYDVEIDYD
+316 LYDVEIDYN
-325 WKVGNYQKA
+325 WRVGNYNKA
-334 LNVLDERETE
+334 LSVLDERETE
-344 LKRKNNLATLMQ
+344 LRKKNNLTTLMA

-383 EQKKEKERNEEV
+383 EQKKEKERNEEI
-395 ATGEFATMLN
+395 TTSEFATMLN
-405 LQQLTAEKGR
+405 LQQLNAEKVR
-415 LEKISQEKQLQNTRI
+415 LEKISQKKQLQNTRT
-430 ILFSVIGILCVVIV
+430 ILFSVLGLLCIVVI

-454 KLEKS
+454 KLHRAKN
-459 RDKLDE
+459 KLDE
-465 KNRILIEAKEELRKA
+465 QNRTLIKAEEELRKA

-516 VDMLDDKEDIGQYVA
+516 VDMLDEKEDIGQYVA

-577 GTLFS
+577 GASFD
-582 PDTKLIFK
+582 PGVKLIFE
-590 PACDELIINSNYN
+590 PACDDLIINSNYN

-611 LLSNASK
+611 LLGNASK

-633 ETNQLIFTV
+633 EENQLIFTV
-642 TDTGIGIPIDEQEHV
+642 TDTGIGIPVEEQERV

-682 ERLGGFLIIDRE
+682 ERLGGYLRIDKG
-694 YTQGTRFIFCVSM
+694 YTQGTRVIFCVSM

>member
-1 MFIIYNE
+1 ML
-8 RIKIVNSYTLQDKV
+8 K
-22 IFYFMYKIYLYH
+22 
-34 PIIYNR
+34 
-40 QIDYDEKTI
+40 KTI
-49 LACVFLQLV
+49 LACVLLHLV
-58 LGTVFAQTVDS
+58 VGTISPQKIDS
-69 THIKNMHAYYK
+69 IDIKSMRAYYK
-80 KHFSDPTDPI
+80 QYFNDPTDPI
-90 VLTASDTLLDMA
+90 VLTASDTLFDMA
-102 IRCNDTVMSKI
+102 IRCNDTVMAKI

-118 LDYYYYGQGENRTDS
+118 VDYYYYGQGENRTDS
-133 VIAGVNRLKR
+133 IIAGVNRLKQY
-143 FARSVGNAELYYWA
+143 ARSVGNAELYYWA

-187 KEGKQE
+187 GEKKQG

-201 LANVYAAK
+201 LANVYTAK
-209 GLMKKSQEFMLKEI
+209 GLVKKSQEFMLKEI
-223 DIFENTDVVR
+223 DIFENANVFR

-248 DLGEEEK
+248 DLGEAEK

-265 AVKSP
+265 TSKST
-270 YHAVTA
+270 YHEVTA
-276 NLVYVS
+276 KLVYVS
-282 LYLAQGDTVAARQA
+282 LYLAQGDTAAARKA
-296 LEKCRQMYADEPSL
+296 LEECRQMYMGEPSM

-316 LYDVEIDYD
+316 LYDVEIDYN
-325 WKVGNYQKA
+325 WRVGNYNKA
-334 LNVLDERETE
+334 LSVLDERETE
-344 LKRKNNLATLMQ
+344 LRKKNNLTTLMA

-383 EQKKEKERNEEV
+383 EQKKEKERNEEI
-395 ATGEFATMLN
+395 TTSEFATMLN
-405 LQQLTAEKGR
+405 LQQLNAEKVR
-415 LEKISQEKQLQNTRI
+415 LEKISQKKQLQNTRT
-430 ILFSVIGILCVVIV
+430 ILFSVLGLLCIVVI

-454 KLEKS
+454 KLHRAKN
-459 RDKLDE
+459 KLDE
-465 KNRILIEAKEELRKA
+465 QNRTLIKAEEELRKA

-516 VDMLDDKEDIGQYVA
+516 VDMLDEKEDIGQYVA

-577 GTLFS
+577 GASFD
-582 PDTKLIFK
+582 PGVKLIFE
-590 PACDELIINSNYN
+590 PACDELIINSNYS

-611 LLSNASK
+611 LLGNASK
-618 FTHEGSVTLA
+618 FTHVGSVTLT

-633 ETNQLIFTV
+633 EDNQLIFTV
-642 TDTGIGIPIDEQEHV
+642 TDTGIGIPVEEQERV

-682 ERLGGFLIIDRE
+682 ERLGGYLRIDKG
-694 YTQGTRFIFCVSM
+694 YTQGTRVIFCVSM

>member
-1 MFIIYNE
+1 ML
-8 RIKIVNSYTLQDKV
+8 K
-22 IFYFMYKIYLYH
+22 
-34 PIIYNR
+34 
-40 QIDYDEKTI
+40 KTI
-49 LACVFLQLV
+49 LACVLLHLV
-58 LGTVFAQTVDS
+58 VGTISPQKIDS
-69 THIKNMHAYYK
+69 IDIKSMRAYYK
-80 KHFSDPTDPI
+80 QYFNDPTDPI
-90 VLTASDTLLDMA
+90 VLTASDTLFDMA
-102 IRCNDTVMSKI
+102 IRCNDTVMAKI

-118 LDYYYYGQGENRTDS
+118 VDYYYYGQGENRTDS
-133 VIAGVNRLKR
+133 IIAGVNRLKQY
-143 FARSVGNAELYYWA
+143 ARSVGNAELYYWA

-187 KEGKQE
+187 GEKKQG

-201 LANVYAAK
+201 LANVYTAK
-209 GLMKKSQEFMLKEI
+209 GLVKKSQEFMLKEI
-223 DIFENTDVVR
+223 DIFENANVFR

-248 DLGEEEK
+248 DLGEAEK

-265 AVKSP
+265 TSRST
-270 YHAVTA
+270 YHEVTA
-276 NLVYVS
+276 KLVYVS
-282 LYLAQGDTVAARQA
+282 LYLAQGDTAAARKA
-296 LEKCRQMYADEPSL
+296 LEECRQMYMGEPSM

-316 LYDVEIDYD
+316 LYDVEIDYN
-325 WKVGNYQKA
+325 WRVGNYNKA
-334 LNVLDERETE
+334 LSVLDERETE
-344 LKRKNNLATLMQ
+344 LRKKNNLTTLMA

-383 EQKKEKERNEEV
+383 EQKKEKERNEEI
-395 ATGEFATMLN
+395 TTSEFATMLN
-405 LQQLTAEKGR
+405 LQQLNAEKVR
-415 LEKISQEKQLQNTRI
+415 LEKTSQKKQLQNTRT
-430 ILFSVIGILCVVIV
+430 ILFSVLGLLCIVVI

-454 KLEKS
+454 KLHRAKN
-459 RDKLDE
+459 KLDE
-465 KNRILIEAKEELRKA
+465 QNRTLIKAEEELRKA

-516 VDMLDDKEDIGQYVA
+516 VDMLDEKEDIGQYVA

-577 GTLFS
+577 GGSFD
-582 PDTKLIFK
+582 PGVRLIFE

-611 LLSNASK
+611 LLGNASK

-633 ETNQLIFTV
+633 EENQLIFTV
-642 TDTGIGIPIDEQEHV
+642 TDTGIGIPVEEQERV

-682 ERLGGFLIIDRE
+682 ERLGGYLRIDKG
-694 YTQGTRFIFCVSM
+694 YTQGTRVIFCVSM

>member
-1 MFIIYNE
+1 M
-8 RIKIVNSYTLQDKV
+8 
-22 IFYFMYKIYLYH
+22 FYFIDKIYLYH
-34 PIIYNR
+34 RITYNR
-40 QIDYDEKTI
+40 QITYAEKTI
-49 LACVFLQLV
+49 LACVLLHLV
-58 LGTVFAQTVDS
+58 VGTISPQKIDS
-69 THIKNMHAYYK
+69 IDIKSMRAYYK
-80 KHFSDPTDPI
+80 QYFNDPTDPI
-90 VLTASDTLLDMA
+90 VLTASDTLFDMA
-102 IRCNDTVMSKI
+102 IRCNDTVMAKI

-118 LDYYYYGQGENRTDS
+118 VDYYYYGQGENRTDS
-133 VIAGVNRLKR
+133 IIAGVNRLKQY
-143 FARSVGNAELYYWA
+143 ARSVGNAELYYWA

-187 KEGKQE
+187 GEKKQG

-201 LANVYAAK
+201 LANVYTAK
-209 GLMKKSQEFMLKEI
+209 GLVKKSQEFMLKEI
-223 DIFENTDVVR
+223 DIFENANVFR

-248 DLGEEEK
+248 DLGEAEK

-265 AVKSP
+265 TSRST
-270 YHAVTA
+270 YHEVTA
-276 NLVYVS
+276 KLVYVS
-282 LYLAQGDTVAARQA
+282 LYLAQGDTAAARKA
-296 LEKCRQMYADEPSL
+296 LEECRQMYMGEPSM

-316 LYDVEIDYD
+316 LYDVEIDYN
-325 WKVGNYQKA
+325 WRVGNYNKA
-334 LNVLDERETE
+334 LSVLDERETE
-344 LKRKNNLATLMQ
+344 LRKKNNLTTLMA

-383 EQKKEKERNEEV
+383 EQKKEKERNEEI
-395 ATGEFATMLN
+395 TTSEFATMLN
-405 LQQLTAEKGR
+405 LQQLNAEKVR
-415 LEKISQEKQLQNTRI
+415 LEKTSQKKQLQNTRT
-430 ILFSVIGILCVVIV
+430 ILFSVLGLLCIVVI

-454 KLEKS
+454 KLHRAKN
-459 RDKLDE
+459 KLDE
-465 KNRILIEAKEELRKA
+465 QNRTLIKAEEELRKA
-480 KEVAEQSNWL
+480 KEAAEQSNWL

-516 VDMLDDKEDIGQYVA
+516 VDMLDEKEDIGQYVA

-577 GTLFS
+577 GASFD
-582 PDTKLIFK
+582 PGVRLIFE
-590 PACDELIINSNYN
+590 PACDELIINSNYS

-611 LLSNASK
+611 LLGNASK
-618 FTHEGSVTLA
+618 FTHVGSVTLT

-633 ETNQLIFTV
+633 EENQLIFTV
-642 TDTGIGIPIDEQEHV
+642 TDTGIGIPVEEQERV

-682 ERLGGFLIIDRE
+682 ERLGGYLRIDKG
-694 YTQGTRFIFCVSM
+694 YTQGTRVIFCVSM

>member
-1 MFIIYNE
+1 MM
-8 RIKIVNSYTLQDKV
+8 K
-22 IFYFMYKIYLYH
+22 
-34 PIIYNR
+34 
-40 QIDYDEKTI
+40 KTI

-69 THIKNMHAYYK
+69 IHIKNMHAYYK

-133 VIAGVNRLKR
+133 VIAGVNRLKK

-270 YHAVTA
+270 YHEVTA

-325 WKVGNYQKA
+325 WKVGNFQKA

-582 PDTKLIFK
+582 PDTKLVFK

-642 TDTGIGIPIDEQEHV
+642 TDTGIGIPIDEQERV

>member
-1 MFIIYNE
+1 ML
-8 RIKIVNSYTLQDKV
+8 K
-22 IFYFMYKIYLYH
+22 
-34 PIIYNR
+34 
-40 QIDYDEKTI
+40 KTI
-49 LACVFLQLV
+49 LACVLLYLV
-58 LGTVFAQTVDS
+58 VGTISSQKTDS
-69 THIKNMHAYYK
+69 TDIKSMRAYYK
-80 KHFSDPTDPI
+80 QYFNDPTDPI
-90 VLTASDTLLDMA
+90 VLAASDTLFDMA
-102 IRCNDTVMSKI
+102 IRCNDTVMAKI

-118 LDYYYYGQGENRTDS
+118 VDYYYYGQGENRTDS
-133 VIAGVNRLKR
+133 IIAGVNRLKQY
-143 FARSVGNAELYYWA
+143 ARSVGNAELYYWA
-157 WAARLVNYYII
+157 WTARLVNYYII

-187 KEGKQE
+187 GEKKQG

-209 GLMKKSQEFMLKEI
+209 GLVKKSQEFMLKEI
-223 DIFENTDVVR
+223 DIFENANVFR

-241 DAAKIYI
+241 DVAKIYI
-248 DLGEEEK
+248 DLGEAEK

-265 AVKSP
+265 TSKST
-270 YHAVTA
+270 YHEVTA
-276 NLVYVS
+276 KLVYVS
-282 LYLAQGDTVAARQA
+282 LYLAQGDTAAARKA
-296 LEKCRQMYADEPSL
+296 LEECRQMYMEEPSM

-316 LYDVEIDYD
+316 LYDVEIDYN
-325 WKVGNYQKA
+325 WRVGNYNKA
-334 LNVLDERETE
+334 LSVLDERETE
-344 LKRKNNLATLMQ
+344 LRKKNNLTTLMA

-383 EQKKEKERNEEV
+383 EQKKEKERNEEI
-395 ATGEFATMLN
+395 TTSEFATMLN
-405 LQQLTAEKGR
+405 LQQLNAEKVR
-415 LEKISQEKQLQNTRI
+415 LEKISQKKQLQNTRI
-430 ILFSVIGILCVVIV
+430 ILFSVLGLLCIVVI

-454 KLEKS
+454 KLHRAKN
-459 RDKLDE
+459 KLDE
-465 KNRILIEAKEELRKA
+465 QNRTLIKAEEELRKA

-516 VDMLDDKEDIGQYVA
+516 VDMLDEKEDIGQYVA

-577 GTLFS
+577 GASFDLGV
-582 PDTKLIFK
+582 KLIFE
-590 PACDELIINSNYN
+590 PACDDLIINSNYN

-611 LLSNASK
+611 LLGNASK

-633 ETNQLIFTV
+633 EENQLIFTV
-642 TDTGIGIPIDEQEHV
+642 TDTGIGIPVEEQERV

-682 ERLGGFLIIDRE
+682 ERLGGYLRIDKG
-694 YTQGTRFIFCVSM
+694 YTQGTRVIFCVSM

>member
-1 MFIIYNE
+1 ML
-8 RIKIVNSYTLQDKV
+8 K
-22 IFYFMYKIYLYH
+22 
-34 PIIYNR
+34 
-40 QIDYDEKTI
+40 KTI
-49 LACVFLQLV
+49 LACVLLYLV
-58 LGTVFAQTVDS
+58 VGTISSQKTDS
-69 THIKNMHAYYK
+69 TDIKSMRAYYK
-80 KHFSDPTDPI
+80 QYFNDPTDPI
-90 VLTASDTLLDMA
+90 VLAASDTLFDMA
-102 IRCNDTVMSKI
+102 IRCNDTVMAKI

-118 LDYYYYGQGENRTDS
+118 VDYYYYGQGENRTDS
-133 VIAGVNRLKR
+133 IIAGVNRLKQY
-143 FARSVGNAELYYWA
+143 ARSVGNAELYYWA

-187 KEGKQE
+187 GEKKQG

-209 GLMKKSQEFMLKEI
+209 GLVKKSQEFMLKEI
-223 DIFENTDVVR
+223 DIFENANVFR

-241 DAAKIYI
+241 DVAKIYI
-248 DLGEEEK
+248 DLGEAEK

-265 AVKSP
+265 TSKST
-270 YHAVTA
+270 YHEVTA
-276 NLVYVS
+276 KLVYVS
-282 LYLAQGDTVAARQA
+282 LYLAQGDTAAARKA
-296 LEKCRQMYADEPSL
+296 LEECRQMYMEEPSM

-316 LYDVEIDYD
+316 LYDVEIDYN
-325 WKVGNYQKA
+325 WRVGNYNKA
-334 LNVLDERETE
+334 LSVLDERETE
-344 LKRKNNLATLMQ
+344 LRKKNNLTTLMA

-383 EQKKEKERNEEV
+383 EQKKEKERNEEI
-395 ATGEFATMLN
+395 TTSEFATMLN
-405 LQQLTAEKGR
+405 LQQLNAEKVR
-415 LEKISQEKQLQNTRI
+415 LEKISQKKQLQNTRI
-430 ILFSVIGILCVVIV
+430 ILFSVLGLLCIVVI

-454 KLEKS
+454 KLHRAKN
-459 RDKLDE
+459 KLDE
-465 KNRILIEAKEELRKA
+465 QNRTLIKAEEELRKA

-516 VDMLDDKEDIGQYVA
+516 VDMLDEKEDIGQYVA

-577 GTLFS
+577 GASFD
-582 PDTKLIFK
+582 PGVKLIFE
-590 PACDELIINSNYN
+590 PACDDLIINSNYS

-611 LLSNASK
+611 LLGNASK

-633 ETNQLIFTV
+633 EENQLIFTV
-642 TDTGIGIPIDEQEHV
+642 TDTGIGIPVEEQERV

-682 ERLGGFLIIDRE
+682 ERLGGYLRIDKG
-694 YTQGTRFIFCVSM
+694 YTQGTRVIFCVSM

>member
-1 MFIIYNE
+1 MM
-8 RIKIVNSYTLQDKV
+8 K
-22 IFYFMYKIYLYH
+22 
-34 PIIYNR
+34 
-40 QIDYDEKTI
+40 KTI

-270 YHAVTA
+270 YHEVTA

-296 LEKCRQMYADEPSL
+296 LEKCRQMYANKPSL

-334 LNVLDERETE
+334 LNVLDEREAE
-344 LKRKNNLATLMQ
+344 LKKNNNLATLMQ

-430 ILFSVIGILCVVIV
+430 ILFSVIGILCVVVV

>member
-1 MFIIYNE
+1 ML
-8 RIKIVNSYTLQDKV
+8 K
-22 IFYFMYKIYLYH
+22 
-34 PIIYNR
+34 
-40 QIDYDEKTI
+40 KTI
-49 LACVFLQLV
+49 LACVLLHLV
-58 LGTVFAQTVDS
+58 VGTISPQKIDS
-69 THIKNMHAYYK
+69 IDIKSMRAYYK
-80 KHFSDPTDPI
+80 QYFNDPTDPI
-90 VLTASDTLLDMA
+90 VLTASDTLFDMA
-102 IRCNDTVMSKI
+102 IRCNDTVMAKI

-118 LDYYYYGQGENRTDS
+118 VDYYYYGQGENRTDS
-133 VIAGVNRLKR
+133 IIAGVNRLKQY
-143 FARSVGNAELYYWA
+143 ARSVGNAELYYWA

-187 KEGKQE
+187 GEKKQG

-201 LANVYAAK
+201 LANVYTAK
-209 GLMKKSQEFMLKEI
+209 GLVKKSQEFMLKEI
-223 DIFENTDVVR
+223 DIFENANVFR

-248 DLGEEEK
+248 DLGEAEK

-265 AVKSP
+265 TSKST
-270 YHAVTA
+270 YHEVTA
-276 NLVYVS
+276 KLVYVS
-282 LYLAQGDTVAARQA
+282 LYLAQGDTAAARKA
-296 LEKCRQMYADEPSL
+296 LEECRQMYMEEPSM

-316 LYDVEIDYD
+316 LYDVEIDYN
-325 WKVGNYQKA
+325 WRVGNYNKA
-334 LNVLDERETE
+334 LSVLDERETE
-344 LKRKNNLATLMQ
+344 LRKKNNLTTLMA

-383 EQKKEKERNEEV
+383 EQKKEKERNEEI
-395 ATGEFATMLN
+395 TTSEFATMLN
-405 LQQLTAEKGR
+405 LQQLNAEKVR
-415 LEKISQEKQLQNTRI
+415 LEKISQKKQLQNTRT
-430 ILFSVIGILCVVIV
+430 ILFSVLGLLCIVVI

-454 KLEKS
+454 KLHRAKN
-459 RDKLDE
+459 KLDE
-465 KNRILIEAKEELRKA
+465 QNRTLIKAEEELRKA
-480 KEVAEQSNWL
+480 KEVAEQGNWL

-516 VDMLDDKEDIGQYVA
+516 VDMLDEKEDIGQYVA

-577 GTLFS
+577 GASFD
-582 PDTKLIFK
+582 PGVRLIFE

-611 LLSNASK
+611 LLGNASK

-633 ETNQLIFTV
+633 EENQLIFTV
-642 TDTGIGIPIDEQEHV
+642 TDTGIGIPVEEQERV

-682 ERLGGFLIIDRE
+682 ERLGGYLRIDKG
-694 YTQGTRFIFCVSM
+694 YTQGTRVIFCVSM

>member
-1 MFIIYNE
+1 ML
-8 RIKIVNSYTLQDKV
+8 K
-22 IFYFMYKIYLYH
+22 
-34 PIIYNR
+34 
-40 QIDYDEKTI
+40 KTI
-49 LACVFLQLV
+49 LACVLLHLV
-58 LGTVFAQTVDS
+58 VGTISPQKIDS
-69 THIKNMHAYYK
+69 IDIKSMRAYYK
-80 KHFSDPTDPI
+80 QYFNDPTDPI
-90 VLTASDTLLDMA
+90 VLTASDTLFDMA
-102 IRCNDTVMSKI
+102 IRCNDTVMAKI

-118 LDYYYYGQGENRTDS
+118 VDYYYYGQGENRTDS
-133 VIAGVNRLKR
+133 IIAGVNRLKQY
-143 FARSVGNAELYYWA
+143 ARSVGNAELYYWA

-187 KEGKQE
+187 GEKKQG

-201 LANVYAAK
+201 LANVYTAK
-209 GLMKKSQEFMLKEI
+209 GLVKKSQEFMLKEI
-223 DIFENTDVVR
+223 DIFENANVFR

-248 DLGEEEK
+248 DLGEAEK

-265 AVKSP
+265 TSKST
-270 YHAVTA
+270 YHEVTA
-276 NLVYVS
+276 KLVYVS
-282 LYLAQGDTVAARQA
+282 LYLAQGDTAAARKA
-296 LEKCRQMYADEPSL
+296 LEECRQMYMGEPSM

-316 LYDVEIDYD
+316 LYDVEIDYN
-325 WKVGNYQKA
+325 WRVGNYNKA
-334 LNVLDERETE
+334 LSVLDERETE
-344 LKRKNNLATLMQ
+344 LRKKNNLTTLMA

-383 EQKKEKERNEEV
+383 EQKKEKERNEEI
-395 ATGEFATMLN
+395 TTSEFATMLN
-405 LQQLTAEKGR
+405 LQLLNAEKVR
-415 LEKISQEKQLQNTRI
+415 LEKISQKKQLQNTRT
-430 ILFSVIGILCVVIV
+430 ILFSVLGLLCIVVI

-454 KLEKS
+454 KLHRAKN
-459 RDKLDE
+459 KLDE
-465 KNRILIEAKEELRKA
+465 QNRTLIKAEEELRKA

-516 VDMLDDKEDIGQYVA
+516 VDMLDEKEDIGQYVA

-577 GTLFS
+577 GASFD
-582 PDTKLIFK
+582 PGVKLIFES
-590 PACDELIINSNYN
+590 ACDELIINSNYS

-611 LLSNASK
+611 LLGNASK

-633 ETNQLIFTV
+633 EENQLIFTV
-642 TDTGIGIPIDEQEHV
+642 TDTGIGIPVEEQERV

-682 ERLGGFLIIDRE
+682 ERLGGYLRIDKG
-694 YTQGTRFIFCVSM
+694 YTQGTRVIFCVSM

>member
-1 MFIIYNE
+1 ML
-8 RIKIVNSYTLQDKV
+8 K
-22 IFYFMYKIYLYH
+22 
-34 PIIYNR
+34 
-40 QIDYDEKTI
+40 KTI
-49 LACVFLQLV
+49 LACVLLHLV
-58 LGTVFAQTVDS
+58 VGNISPQNIDS
-69 THIKNMHAYYK
+69 IDIKSMRAYYK
-80 KHFSDPTDPI
+80 QYFNDPTDPI
-90 VLTASDTLLDMA
+90 VLTASDTLFDMA
-102 IRCNDTVMSKI
+102 IRCNDTVMAKI

-118 LDYYYYGQGENRTDS
+118 VDYYYYGQGENRTDS
-133 VIAGVNRLKR
+133 IIAGVNRLKQY
-143 FARSVGNAELYYWA
+143 ARSVGNAELYYWA

-187 KEGKQE
+187 GEKKQG

-201 LANVYAAK
+201 LANVYTAK
-209 GLMKKSQEFMLKEI
+209 GLVKKSQEFMLKEI
-223 DIFENTDVVR
+223 DIFENANVFR

-248 DLGEEEK
+248 DLGEAEK

-265 AVKSP
+265 TSKST
-270 YHAVTA
+270 YHEVTA
-276 NLVYVS
+276 KLVYVS
-282 LYLAQGDTVAARQA
+282 LYLAQGDTAAARKA
-296 LEKCRQMYADEPSL
+296 LEECRQMYMGEPSI

-316 LYDVEIDYD
+316 LYDVEIDYN
-325 WKVGNYQKA
+325 WRVGNYNKA
-334 LNVLDERETE
+334 LSVLDERETE
-344 LKRKNNLATLMQ
+344 LRKKNNLTTLMA

-362 DILWDMNRKEEAA
+362 DIFWDMNRKEEAA

-383 EQKKEKERNEEV
+383 EQKKEKERNEEI
-395 ATGEFATMLN
+395 TTSEFATMLN
-405 LQQLTAEKGR
+405 LQQLNAEKVR
-415 LEKISQEKQLQNTRI
+415 LEKISQKKQLQNTRT
-430 ILFSVIGILCVVIV
+430 ILFSVLGLLCIVVI

-454 KLEKS
+454 KLHRAKN
-459 RDKLDE
+459 KLDE
-465 KNRILIEAKEELRKA
+465 QNRTLIKAEEELRKA

-516 VDMLDDKEDIGQYVA
+516 VDMLDEKEDIGQYVA

-577 GTLFS
+577 GASFD
-582 PDTKLIFK
+582 PGVRLIFE

-611 LLSNASK
+611 LLGNASK
-618 FTHEGSVTLA
+618 FTHEGSVALA

-633 ETNQLIFTV
+633 EENQLIFTV
-642 TDTGIGIPIDEQEHV
+642 TDTGIGIPVEEQERV

-682 ERLGGFLIIDRE
+682 ERLGGYLRIDKG
-694 YTQGTRFIFCVSM
+694 YTQGTRVIFCVSM

>member
-1 MFIIYNE
+1 ML
-8 RIKIVNSYTLQDKV
+8 K
-22 IFYFMYKIYLYH
+22 
-34 PIIYNR
+34 
-40 QIDYDEKTI
+40 KTI
-49 LACVFLQLV
+49 LACVLLHLV
-58 LGTVFAQTVDS
+58 VGTISPQKIDS
-69 THIKNMHAYYK
+69 IDIKSMRAYYK
-80 KHFSDPTDPI
+80 QYFNDPTDPI
-90 VLTASDTLLDMA
+90 VLTASDTLFDMA
-102 IRCNDTVMSKI
+102 IRCNDTVMAKI

-118 LDYYYYGQGENRTDS
+118 VDYYYYGQGENRTDS
-133 VIAGVNRLKR
+133 IIAGVNRLKQY
-143 FARSVGNAELYYWA
+143 ARSVGNAELHYWA

-187 KEGKQE
+187 GEKKQG

-201 LANVYAAK
+201 LANVYTAK
-209 GLMKKSQEFMLKEI
+209 GLVKKSQEFMLKEI
-223 DIFENTDVVR
+223 DIFENANVFR

-248 DLGEEEK
+248 DLGEAEK

-265 AVKSP
+265 TSKST
-270 YHAVTA
+270 YHEVTA
-276 NLVYVS
+276 KLVYVS
-282 LYLAQGDTVAARQA
+282 LYLAQGDTAAARKA
-296 LEKCRQMYADEPSL
+296 LEECRQMYMGEPSM

-316 LYDVEIDYD
+316 LYDVEIDYN
-325 WKVGNYQKA
+325 WRVGNYNKA
-334 LNVLDERETE
+334 LSVLDERETE
-344 LKRKNNLATLMQ
+344 LRKKNNLTTLMA

-383 EQKKEKERNEEV
+383 EQKKEKEKNEEI
-395 ATGEFATMLN
+395 TTSEFATMLN
-405 LQQLTAEKGR
+405 LQQLNAEKVR
-415 LEKISQEKQLQNTRI
+415 LEKISQKKQLQNTRT
-430 ILFSVIGILCVVIV
+430 ILFSVLGLLCIVVI

-454 KLEKS
+454 KLHRAKN
-459 RDKLDE
+459 KLDE
-465 KNRILIEAKEELRKA
+465 QNRTLIKAEEELRKA

-516 VDMLDDKEDIGQYVA
+516 VDMLDEKEDIGQYVA

-577 GTLFS
+577 GASFD
-582 PDTKLIFK
+582 PGVRLIFE
-590 PACDELIINSNYN
+590 PACDELIINSNYS

-611 LLSNASK
+611 LLGNASK

-633 ETNQLIFTV
+633 EENQLIFTV
-642 TDTGIGIPIDEQEHV
+642 TDTGIGIPVEEQERV

-682 ERLGGFLIIDRE
+682 ERLGGYLRIDKG
-694 YTQGTRFIFCVSM
+694 YTQGTRVIFCVSM

>member
-1 MFIIYNE
+1 ML
-8 RIKIVNSYTLQDKV
+8 K
-22 IFYFMYKIYLYH
+22 
-34 PIIYNR
+34 
-40 QIDYDEKTI
+40 KTI
-49 LACVFLQLV
+49 LACVLLHLV
-58 LGTVFAQTVDS
+58 VGTISPQKIDS
-69 THIKNMHAYYK
+69 IDIKSMRAYYK
-80 KHFSDPTDPI
+80 QYFNDPTDPI
-90 VLTASDTLLDMA
+90 VLTASDTLFDMA
-102 IRCNDTVMSKI
+102 IRCNDTVMAKI

-118 LDYYYYGQGENRTDS
+118 VDYYYYGQGENRTDS
-133 VIAGVNRLKR
+133 IIAGVNRLKQY
-143 FARSVGNAELYYWA
+143 ARSVGNAELYYWA

-187 KEGKQE
+187 GEKKQG

-201 LANVYAAK
+201 LANVYTAK
-209 GLMKKSQEFMLKEI
+209 GLVKKSQEFMLKEI
-223 DIFENTDVVR
+223 DIFENANVFR

-248 DLGEEEK
+248 DLGEAEK

-265 AVKSP
+265 TSKST
-270 YHAVTA
+270 YHEVTA
-276 NLVYVS
+276 KLVYVS
-282 LYLAQGDTVAARQA
+282 LYLAQGDTAAARKA
-296 LEKCRQMYADEPSL
+296 LEECRQMYMGEPSM

-316 LYDVEIDYD
+316 LYDVEIDYN
-325 WKVGNYQKA
+325 WRVGNYNKA
-334 LNVLDERETE
+334 LSVLDERETE
-344 LKRKNNLATLMQ
+344 LRKKNNLTTLMA

-383 EQKKEKERNEEV
+383 EQKKEKERNEEI
-395 ATGEFATMLN
+395 TTSEFATMLN
-405 LQQLTAEKGR
+405 LQQLNAEKVR
-415 LEKISQEKQLQNTRI
+415 LEKTSQKKQLQNTRT
-430 ILFSVIGILCVVIV
+430 ILFSVLGLLCIVVI

-454 KLEKS
+454 KLHRAKN
-459 RDKLDE
+459 KLDE
-465 KNRILIEAKEELRKA
+465 QNRTLIKAEEELRKA

-516 VDMLDDKEDIGQYVA
+516 VDMLDEKEDIGQYVA

-577 GTLFS
+577 GASFD
-582 PDTKLIFK
+582 PGVKLIFE
-590 PACDELIINSNYN
+590 PACDELIINSNYS

-611 LLSNASK
+611 LLGNASK
-618 FTHEGSVTLA
+618 FTHVGSVTLA

-633 ETNQLIFTV
+633 EENQLIFTV
-642 TDTGIGIPIDEQEHV
+642 TDTGIGIPVEEQERV

-682 ERLGGFLIIDRE
+682 ERLGGYLKIDKE
-694 YTQGTRFIFCVSM
+694 YTQGTRVIFCVSM

>member
-1 MFIIYNE
+1 MM
-8 RIKIVNSYTLQDKV
+8 K
-22 IFYFMYKIYLYH
+22 
-34 PIIYNR
+34 
-40 QIDYDEKTI
+40 KTI

-270 YHAVTA
+270 YHEVTA

-325 WKVGNYQKA
+325 WKVGNFQKA

-551 ILDSEVE
+551 ILDSELE

-582 PDTKLIFK
+582 PDTKLVFK

-642 TDTGIGIPIDEQEHV
+642 TDTGIGIPIDEQERV

-682 ERLGGFLIIDRE
+682 ERLGGFLIIDKE

>member
-1 MFIIYNE
+1 ML
-8 RIKIVNSYTLQDKV
+8 K
-22 IFYFMYKIYLYH
+22 
-34 PIIYNR
+34 
-40 QIDYDEKTI
+40 KTI
-49 LACVFLQLV
+49 LACVLLHLV
-58 LGTVFAQTVDS
+58 VGTISPQKIDS
-69 THIKNMHAYYK
+69 IDIKSMRAYYK
-80 KHFSDPTDPI
+80 QYFNDPTDPI
-90 VLTASDTLLDMA
+90 VLTASDTLFDMA
-102 IRCNDTVMSKI
+102 IRCNDTVMAKI

-118 LDYYYYGQGENRTDS
+118 VDYYYYGQGENRTDS
-133 VIAGVNRLKR
+133 IIAGVNRLKQY
-143 FARSVGNAELYYWA
+143 ARSVGNAELYYWA

-187 KEGKQE
+187 GEKKQG

-201 LANVYAAK
+201 LANVYTAK
-209 GLMKKSQEFMLKEI
+209 GLVKKSQEFMLKEI
-223 DIFENTDVVR
+223 DIFENANVFR

-248 DLGEEEK
+248 DLGEAEK

-265 AVKSP
+265 TSKST
-270 YHAVTA
+270 YHEVTA
-276 NLVYVS
+276 KLVYVS
-282 LYLAQGDTVAARQA
+282 LYLAQGDTAAARKA
-296 LEKCRQMYADEPSL
+296 LEECRQMYMGEPSM

-316 LYDVEIDYD
+316 LYDVEIDYN
-325 WKVGNYQKA
+325 WRVGNYNRA
-334 LNVLDERETE
+334 LSVLDERETE
-344 LKRKNNLATLMQ
+344 LRKKNNLTTLMA

-383 EQKKEKERNEEV
+383 EQKKEKERNEEI
-395 ATGEFATMLN
+395 TTSEFATMLN
-405 LQQLTAEKGR
+405 LQQLNAEKVR
-415 LEKISQEKQLQNTRI
+415 LEKISQKKQLQNTRT
-430 ILFSVIGILCVVIV
+430 ILFSVLGLLCIVVI

-454 KLEKS
+454 KLHRAKN
-459 RDKLDE
+459 KLDE
-465 KNRILIEAKEELRKA
+465 QNRTLIKAEEELRKA

-516 VDMLDDKEDIGQYVA
+516 VDMLDEKEDIGQYVA

-577 GTLFS
+577 GASFD
-582 PDTKLIFK
+582 PGVRLIFE
-590 PACDELIINSNYN
+590 PACDELIINSNYS

-611 LLSNASK
+611 LLGNASK

-633 ETNQLIFTV
+633 EENQLIFTV
-642 TDTGIGIPIDEQEHV
+642 TDTGIGIPVEEQERV

-682 ERLGGFLIIDRE
+682 ERLGGYLRIDKG
-694 YTQGTRFIFCVSM
+694 YTQGTRVIFCVSM

>member
-1 MFIIYNE
+1 ML
-8 RIKIVNSYTLQDKV
+8 K
-22 IFYFMYKIYLYH
+22 
-34 PIIYNR
+34 
-40 QIDYDEKTI
+40 KTI
-49 LACVFLQLV
+49 LACVLLHLV
-58 LGTVFAQTVDS
+58 VGTISPQKIDS
-69 THIKNMHAYYK
+69 IDIKSMRAYYK
-80 KHFSDPTDPI
+80 QYFNDPTDPI
-90 VLTASDTLLDMA
+90 VLTASDTLFDMA
-102 IRCNDTVMSKI
+102 IRCNDTVMAKI

-118 LDYYYYGQGENRTDS
+118 VDYYYYGQGENRTDS
-133 VIAGVNRLKR
+133 IIAGVNRLKQY
-143 FARSVGNAELYYWA
+143 ARSVGNAELYYWA

-187 KEGKQE
+187 GEKKQG

-209 GLMKKSQEFMLKEI
+209 GLVKKSQEFMLKEI
-223 DIFENTDVVR
+223 DIFENANVFR

-248 DLGEEEK
+248 DLGEAEK

-265 AVKSP
+265 TSKST
-270 YHAVTA
+270 YHEVTA
-276 NLVYVS
+276 KLVYVS
-282 LYLAQGDTVAARQA
+282 LYLAQGDTAAARKA
-296 LEKCRQMYADEPSL
+296 LEECRQMYMGEPSM

-316 LYDVEIDYD
+316 LYDVEIDYN
-325 WKVGNYQKA
+325 WRVGNYNKA
-334 LNVLDERETE
+334 LSVLDERETE
-344 LKRKNNLATLMQ
+344 LRKKNNLTTLMA

-383 EQKKEKERNEEV
+383 EQKKEKERNEEI
-395 ATGEFATMLN
+395 TTSEFATMLN
-405 LQQLTAEKGR
+405 LQQLNAEKVR
-415 LEKISQEKQLQNTRI
+415 LEKISQKKQLQNTRT
-430 ILFSVIGILCVVIV
+430 ILFSVLGLLCIVVI

-454 KLEKS
+454 KLHRAKN
-459 RDKLDE
+459 KLDE
-465 KNRILIEAKEELRKA
+465 QNRTLIKAEEELRKA

-516 VDMLDDKEDIGQYVA
+516 VDMLDEKEDIGQYVA
-531 LIESNSKLLLKLVG
+531 LIESNSKLLLKLIG

-577 GTLFS
+577 GASFD
-582 PDTKLIFK
+582 PGVRLIFE
-590 PACDELIINSNYN
+590 PACDELIINSNYS

-611 LLSNASK
+611 LLGNASK

-633 ETNQLIFTV
+633 EENQLIFTV
-642 TDTGIGIPIDEQEHV
+642 TDTGIGIPVEEQERV

-682 ERLGGFLIIDRE
+682 ERLGGYLRIDKG
-694 YTQGTRFIFCVSM
+694 YTQGTRVIFCVSM

>member
-1 MFIIYNE
+1 ML
-8 RIKIVNSYTLQDKV
+8 K
-22 IFYFMYKIYLYH
+22 
-34 PIIYNR
+34 
-40 QIDYDEKTI
+40 KTI
-49 LACVFLQLV
+49 LACVLLHLV
-58 LGTVFAQTVDS
+58 VGTISPQKIDS
-69 THIKNMHAYYK
+69 IDIKSMRAYYK
-80 KHFSDPTDPI
+80 QYFNDPTDPI
-90 VLTASDTLLDMA
+90 VLTASDTLFDMA
-102 IRCNDTVMSKI
+102 IRCNDTVMAKI

-118 LDYYYYGQGENRTDS
+118 VDYYYYGQGENRTDS
-133 VIAGVNRLKR
+133 IIAGVNRLKQY
-143 FARSVGNAELYYWA
+143 ARSVGNAELYYWA

-187 KEGKQE
+187 GEKKQG

-201 LANVYAAK
+201 LANVYTAK
-209 GLMKKSQEFMLKEI
+209 GLVKKSQEFMLKEI
-223 DIFENTDVVR
+223 DIFENANVFR

-248 DLGEEEK
+248 DLGEAEK

-265 AVKSP
+265 TSKST
-270 YHAVTA
+270 YHEVTA
-276 NLVYVS
+276 KLVYVS
-282 LYLAQGDTVAARQA
+282 LYLAQGDTAAARKA
-296 LEKCRQMYADEPSL
+296 LEECRQMYMGEPSM

-316 LYDVEIDYD
+316 LYDVEIDYN
-325 WKVGNYQKA
+325 WRVGNYNKA
-334 LNVLDERETE
+334 LSVLDERETE
-344 LKRKNNLATLMQ
+344 LRKKNNLTTLMA

-375 GLYRDFLL
+375 GLYCDFLL
-383 EQKKEKERNEEV
+383 EQKKEKEKNEEI
-395 ATGEFATMLN
+395 TTSEFATMLN
-405 LQQLTAEKGR
+405 LQQLNAEKVR
-415 LEKISQEKQLQNTRI
+415 LEKISQKKQLQNTRT
-430 ILFSVIGILCVVIV
+430 ILFSVLGLLCIVVI

-454 KLEKS
+454 KLHRAKN
-459 RDKLDE
+459 KLDE
-465 KNRILIEAKEELRKA
+465 QNRTLIKAEEELRKA

-516 VDMLDDKEDIGQYVA
+516 VDMLDEKEDIGQYVA

-577 GTLFS
+577 GASFD
-582 PDTKLIFK
+582 PGVRLIFE
-590 PACDELIINSNYN
+590 PACDELIINSNYS

-611 LLSNASK
+611 LLGNASK

-633 ETNQLIFTV
+633 EENQLIFTV
-642 TDTGIGIPIDEQEHV
+642 TDTGIGIPVEEQERV

-682 ERLGGFLIIDRE
+682 ERLGGYLRIDKG
-694 YTQGTRFIFCVSM
+694 YTQGTRVIFCVSM